1 MSQTLESPS
10 LLYLNFPSDTAKGF
24 LFGLQIPF
32 LPDFLLDHTLL
43 GKEPSDRIQ
52 EHSRRW
58 TQFVSGLWR
67 SSGDVTYSLRFDLNE
82 TDKRID
88 TCILGRLHTTSNSPQ
103 SINQANILL
112 TDLERMLESF
122 GFEPKPLTDNQL
134 QSLVDN
140 YNYRYSFEVCQEEV
154 ATPIRQDTPITGE
167 AQTSKEAE
175 FAIPREFVYPEKQQ
189 IYWIRPWWGSGGTFL
204 VPFNTL
210 ASQSSAVSICIL
222 LSPTQLNP
230 TEQSLIAEIARQTES
245 LAQLQTRG
253 ITVQGLPNDPS
264 QNKTDPQLRWESRLY
279 AANLRR
285 LNHPFLSTIFCFS
298 DDQAAAEQVATAI
311 ASTIREEQA
320 YDPPLG
326 ESEPIASGAK
336 VIAYKN
342 PNSDYYAYISKACQY
357 LNFIP
362 LWGNP
367 RHVEHHREK
376 APDNAL
382 RRLRYLMDG
391 RGAASVF
398 RFPISVEGGV
408 PGIPVKQRPPDFHP
422 GARAEEIPDNAIDLG
437 RFHVGGRAYVSKNAF
452 TKHALITGFTGS
464 GKSNTCLYLLDQFW
478 RKFQIPFLVIESAKK
493 EYRGL
498 RNVEIFKDRLRIY
511 TLGNETLSP
520 LRFNPFELM
529 PGVRLESHLAHL
541 QTCFE
546 GALPPVGG
554 GLLSSVISEALE
566 VVYQQYGWRLTDYGR
581 HPEDEPR
588 FFPIM
593 EDFYL
598 GVEKIVQSRGYQGEV
613 KSNVEAAIKGRIKP
627 LLMGSKGKMFS
638 SRLSNPNAAD
648 LFQYPVILELNDLNE
663 QDKSLVMMF
672 FLTLLRE
679 YRELHPS
686 KELSHI
692 TLVEEAHNV
701 LANVDAVSGGN
712 ENQSD
717 VKAKSIQS
725 FCNMLAEVRAYGEG
739 LIIADQSPEKLARDA
754 MRNTN
759 VQISHQLRDANDRE
773 AIANAMIMSEEQG
786 DFLGKC
792 ETGRAAVFYTG
803 LQKATFIDVPVYK
816 DPAPPNYEGKTRIEN
831 RYQGFTDH
839 LSPHI
844 SDQEVREYMQQFSV
858 IQAEDLACSL
868 CRFQCEYRDQILRLA
883 EEGKEHFKKA
893 LDDCNGVKNDPENKG
908 QKYEAFDNLAKV
920 IMQIT
925 QIQEEKHL
933 DLAWCYTKEMW
944 LRLEGQPLNEEKKS
958 LFIDVFQD
966 FIKLNRGNHG
976 I

>member
-1 MSQTLESPS
+1 MSQNNDFPF
-10 LLYLNFPSDTAKGF
+10 LLYLNLPQYTAKGF
-24 LFGLQIPF
+24 IFGLYIPF

-52 EHSRRW
+52 EYSRRW

-67 SSGDVTYSLRFDLNE
+67 SSGDVTYGLRFDLNQKH
-82 TDKRID
+82 KRID
-88 TCILGRLHTTSNSPQ
+88 TYIFGRLHTTSNNPQ
-103 SINQANILL
+103 SINQAKILL
-112 TDLERMLESF
+112 ADLERMLESF
-122 GFEPKPLTDNQL
+122 GFEPKSLTGNQL
-134 QSLVDN
+134 QDLVNN
-140 YNYRYSFEVCQEEV
+140 YSYRYAFEVCQEEV
-154 ATPIRQDTPITGE
+154 ATPIREDTPI
-167 AQTSKEAE
+167 KERSHFFKEME
-175 FAIPREFVYPEKQQ
+175 FAIPKEFVYEGNRH
-189 IYWIRPWWGSGGTFL
+189 IYGIRPWWGAGGTFL
-204 VPFNTL
+204 VPFNAL
-210 ASQSSAVSICIL
+210 ASQSFAVSVCIL
-222 LSPTQLNP
+222 LSPTQLNA
-230 TEQSLIAEIARQTES
+230 TEQNLLAEIARQAES
-245 LAQLQTRG
+245 LAQMQTRT
-253 ITVQGLPNDPS
+253 IQVQGFPDNPS

-298 DDQAAAEQVATAI
+298 DDYAAAQQVATAI

-336 VIAYKN
+336 AIAYLNAN
-342 PNSDYYAYISKACQY
+342 PDYYGYIGKACQY
-357 LNFIP
+357 LDFTPFFGI
-362 LWGNP
+362 P

-391 RGAASVF
+391 RGAASGF

-422 GARAEEIPDNAIDLG
+422 GARNEEVPDGAIDLG
-437 RFHVGGRAYVSKNAF
+437 RFHVGGRAYVSKNSF

-478 RKFQIPFLVIESAKK
+478 RNFQIPFLVIESAKK

-498 RNVEIFKDRLRIY
+498 RNVEIFKNKLRIY
-511 TLGNETLSP
+511 TLGNETLAP

-546 GALPPVGG
+546 GALPPVGP
-554 GLLSSVISEALE
+554 LSSVISEALE
-566 VVYQQYGWRLTDYGR
+566 VVYQQYGWRLTDYGKNR
-581 HPEDEPR
+581 EDEPR

-593 EDFYL
+593 EDFYVA
-598 GVEKIVQSRGYQGEV
+598 VEKIVQSRGYQGEV

-686 KELSHI
+686 KELTHI

-701 LANVDAVSGGN
+701 LANVDAVSSGN

-759 VQISHQLRDANDRE
+759 VQIAHQLRDAHDRE
-773 AIANAMIMSEEQG
+773 AIANAMIMSEEQR

-839 LSPHI
+839 LNPHI
-844 SDQEVREYMQQFSV
+844 SDREVREYMQQFSV
-858 IQAEDLACSL
+858 IQAEEVACSL
-868 CRFQCEYRDQILRLA
+868 CRFQCEQRDLILRLA
-883 EEGKEHFKKA
+883 EEGKDRFKEA
-893 LDDCNGVKNDPENKG
+893 LDYFNRVTNDRKR
-908 QKYEAFDNLAKV
+908 EAFNTLAKAIV
-920 IMQIT
+920 QIT
-925 QIQEEKHL
+925 QIQEEKDL
-933 DLAWCYTKEMW
+933 DFAWCYTKEMW
-944 LRLEGQPLNEEKKS
+944 LRLEGEGLEESRKE
-958 LFIDVFQD
+958 LFVDSFKTIL
-966 FIKLNRGNHG
+966 I

>member
-1 MSQTLESPS
+1 MTQDSDSPP
-10 LLYLNFPSDTAKGF
+10 LLYLNLPLDTAKGF

-43 GKEPSDRIQ
+43 GQEPSDRIQ
-52 EHSRRW
+52 EFSRRW

-67 SSGDVTYSLRFDLNE
+67 SRGDVTYGLRFDLNQKH
-82 TDKRID
+82 KRID
-88 TCILGRLHTTSNSPQ
+88 TYIFGRFHTPTNDSQ
-103 SINQANILL
+103 SINQGKILL
-112 TDLERMLESF
+112 ADLERMLESF
-122 GFEPKPLTDNQL
+122 GFEPKSLTENQL
-134 QSLVDN
+134 QDLVAN
-140 YNYRYSFEVCQEEV
+140 YSYRYCLEVCQEEV
-154 ATPIRQDTPITGE
+154 ITPIRQDTPITGGTN
-167 AQTSKEAE
+167 TSKEAE
-175 FAIPREFVYPEKQQ
+175 FAIPKEFVYQGNRH
-189 IYWIRPWWGSGGTFL
+189 IYGIRPWWGAGGTFL
-204 VPFNTL
+204 VPFNAL
-210 ASQSSAVSICIL
+210 ACQSSAVSVCIL

-230 TEQSLIAEIARQTES
+230 TEQNLMAEIARQAES

-253 ITVQGLPNDPS
+253 ITVQGLPADPS

-298 DDQAAAEQVATAI
+298 DDPAAAQQVASAI

-336 VIAYKN
+336 AIAYFNSN
-342 PNSDYYAYISKACQY
+342 PDYYSYIGKACQY
-357 LNFIP
+357 LDFTP
-362 LWGNP
+362 FFSLP
-367 RHVEHHREK
+367 RHIEQHREK

-391 RGAASVF
+391 RGAACGF

-422 GARAEEIPDNAIDLG
+422 GARDEDIPDNAIDLG
-437 RFHVGGRAYVSKNAF
+437 RFHVGGRAFVSKNAF

-464 GKSNTCLYLLDQFW
+464 GKSNTSLYLLDQFW

-498 RNVEIFKDRLRIY
+498 RHVEVFKDKLRIY

-546 GALPPVGG
+546 GALPPVGP
-554 GLLSSVISEALE
+554 LPSVISEALE

-581 HPEDEPR
+581 NREDEPR
-588 FFPIM
+588 LFPIM

-598 GVEKIVQSRGYQGEV
+598 TVEKIVQARGYQGEV

-686 KELSHI
+686 LELTHI

-701 LANVDAVSGGN
+701 LANVDAVSSGS

-759 VQISHQLRDANDRE
+759 VQIAHQLRDAQDRD
-773 AIANAMIMSEEQG
+773 AIANAMIMSEEQR

-792 ETGRAAVFYTG
+792 DTGRAAVFYTG

-816 DPAPPNYEGKTRIEN
+816 DPAPPNYEGKTRIESK
-831 RYQGFTDH
+831 YEGFTDH
-839 LSPHI
+839 LNPHI
-844 SDQEVREYMQQFSV
+844 SDREVREYMQQFSV
-858 IQAEDLACSL
+858 IQAEEVACSL
-868 CRFQCEYRDQILRLA
+868 CRFQCEYRDRILRLA
-883 EEGKEHFKKA
+883 EEGKERFKEALDYFKKVPNERQGEA
-893 LDDCNGVKNDPENKG
+893 LNT
-908 QKYEAFDNLAKV
+908 LAKV
-920 IMQIT
+920 IIQIT
-925 QIQEEKHL
+925 QIKEEKEL

-944 LRLEGQPLNEEKKS
+944 LRFEGKPLGEDRKE
-958 LFIDVFQD
+958 LFMDVFQEL
-966 FIKLNRGNHG
+966 I
-976 I
+976 

>member
-1 MSQTLESPS
+1 MRQNPEDPL
-10 LLYLNFPSDTAKGF
+10 LLYLTLPNENARGF
-24 LFGLQIPF
+24 LFGLQINF

-43 GKEPSDRIQ
+43 GEDPSDRIQ
-52 EHSRRW
+52 EFSRRW

-67 SSGDVTYSLRFDLNE
+67 SHGDVTYGLRFDLNQ
-82 TDKRID
+82 THKRINI
-88 TCILGRLHTTSNSPQ
+88 CILGRYHTPRNDVP
-103 SINQANILL
+103 SINQALILL
-112 TDLERMLESF
+112 TDLERILESF
-122 GFEPKPLTDNQL
+122 GFEPKPLTAKQL
-134 QSLVDN
+134 QFLADDFN
-140 YNYRYSFEVCQEEV
+140 FRYCVEVCQEEV
-154 ATPIRQDTPITGE
+154 ATPIRQDTPVTGE

-175 FAIPREFVYPEKQQ
+175 FAIPREFVYEGNRY
-189 IYWIRPWWGSGGTFL
+189 IYGIRPWWGSGGTFL
-204 VPFNTL
+204 VPFNAL
-210 ASQSSAVSICIL
+210 ASQSSAVSVCIL

-230 TEQSLIAEIARQTES
+230 AEQNLIAEMARQAES
-245 LAQLQTRG
+245 LAQLQTKGSIHQDQR
-253 ITVQGLPNDPS
+253 VNPS

-285 LNHPFLSTIFCFS
+285 LNYPFLSTIFCFS
-298 DDQAAAEQVATAI
+298 DDPAAAQQVGNVI
-311 ASTIREEQA
+311 ASTLREEQA
-320 YDPPLG
+320 YEPPLG
-326 ESEPIASGAK
+326 ESELLPSGAK
-336 VIAYKN
+336 VIPYFDAN
-342 PNSDYYAYISKACQY
+342 PEYYGYIGKSCQY
-357 LNFIP
+357 LDFSAFLGL
-362 LWGNP
+362 LWD
-367 RHVEHHREK
+367 RHTKHHQEK
-376 APDNAL
+376 APHGAL

-408 PGIPVKQRPPDFHP
+408 PGISVKQRPPDFHP
-422 GARAEEIPDNAIDLG
+422 GARTEDIPDSAIDLG
-437 RFHVGGRAYVSKNAF
+437 RFHVGGRAFVSKNAF

-478 RKFQIPFLVIESAKK
+478 RKFQVPFLVIESAKK

-498 RNVEIFKDRLRIY
+498 RHVDVFKDKLQIY

-546 GALPPVGG
+546 GALPPVGP
-554 GLLSSVISEALE
+554 LSSVISEALE
-566 VVYQQYGWRLTDYGR
+566 VVYQRYGWRLTDYGR
-581 HPEDEPR
+581 HSEEEPR
-588 FFPIM
+588 LFPIM

-598 GVEKIVQSRGYQGEV
+598 TVENIVQGRGYQGEV

-638 SRLSNPNAAD
+638 SRLSSPNAAD

-701 LANVDAVSGGN
+701 LANVDAVSSGN

-759 VQISHQLRDANDRE
+759 VQIAHQLRDAQDRE
-773 AIANAMIMSEEQG
+773 AIANAMIMSEEQR

-792 ETGRAAVFYTG
+792 DTGRAAVFYTG

-831 RYQGFTDH
+831 KYQGFTDH
-839 LSPHI
+839 LNPHI
-844 SDQEVREYMQQFSV
+844 SDQEVRDYMQQFSV
-858 IQAEDLACSL
+858 IQGEEVTCSL
-868 CRFQCEYRDQILRLA
+868 CRSRCEYRERILQLA
-883 EEGKEHFKKA
+883 EEGKDRFKKA
-893 LDDCNGVKNDPENKG
+893 LDDLNGVTDGRKS
-908 QKYEAFDNLAKV
+908 EAFDALAKV
-920 IMQIT
+920 ILQIT
-925 QIQEEKHL
+925 QIQEEKEL
-933 DLAWCYTKEMW
+933 DFAWCYTKEIW
-944 LRLEGQPLNEEKKS
+944 LRFQGKS
-958 LFIDVFQD
+958 LGEEQKVLFIEAFQD
-966 FIKLNRGNHG
+966 FID
-976 I
+976 